1 MCYECTQK
9 TDEELLSC
17 QWQEST
23 PCIRDLCL
31 SQDYQVMPALL
42 MLADWL
48 IARYPGTHKADEELL
63 RSGSVQ
69 GRLRS
74 AVLVRAGERRLAR
87 RFKEEVL
94 IILAREEGDRCH
106 SAPSMTHPPVL
117 ACPGTGTKLAGSGA
131 LSASSVLLL
140 GRLWINM
147 QMCRHG

>member
-1 MCYECTQK
+1 
-9 TDEELLSC
+9 
-17 QWQEST
+17 
-23 PCIRDLCL
+23 
-31 SQDYQVMPALL
+31 MPALL
-42 MLADWL
+42 LLADWL

-106 SAPSMTHPPVL
+106 SAPSVTHPPVL
-117 ACPGTGTKLAGSGA
+117 ACPDSRHSPGA
-131 LSASSVLLL
+131 SRRKSSHYWPMRRETAVTLLPP
-140 GRLWINM
+140 
-147 QMCRHG
+147 